1 MKQEADELIRA
12 IKTNDTN
19 TIVRTMVKDITFYP
33 LQAAE
38 AQQRLFNVLTENIIH
53 ILDRISR
60 LEARLDEIDK
70 N

>member
-1 MKQEADELIRA
+1 MEQETDELIRA

-19 TIVRTMVKDITFYP
+19 TIVRMMVKDITVYP
-33 LQAAE
+33 LEAAK

-60 LEARLDEIDK
+60 LEARLDKIDK